1 MPVYQFTATDQNGT
15 TQQGTFEAADEQQAY
30 SQLSQYGLTATQV
43 VPVEQTSPSAA
54 VASHTPDPVKAA
66 KSSTDVSAK
75 ATKPTKPKEKRRK
88 EEFFQWN
95 WAGAQIQKIFLFLPD
110 KCLPLFMLAYPC

>member
-30 SQLSQYGLTATQV
+30 SQLSQYGLTASQV

-54 VASHTPDPVKAA
+54 VASPTPESCKG
-66 KSSTDVSAK
+66 S
-75 ATKPTKPKEKRRK
+75 
-88 EEFFQWN
+88 
-95 WAGAQIQKIFLFLPD
+95 QIL
-110 KCLPLFMLAYPC
+110 Y